1 MMCILSI
8 RFFLPFVPP
17 VGMTITID
25 GWSCVVEE
33 LAYKNGD
40 IIAYAPEDMS
50 LYRNPGSRDIQDI
63 VDEYLDYGWEVSE

>member
-1 MMCILSI
+1 
-8 RFFLPFVPP
+8 
-17 VGMTITID
+17 MTITID